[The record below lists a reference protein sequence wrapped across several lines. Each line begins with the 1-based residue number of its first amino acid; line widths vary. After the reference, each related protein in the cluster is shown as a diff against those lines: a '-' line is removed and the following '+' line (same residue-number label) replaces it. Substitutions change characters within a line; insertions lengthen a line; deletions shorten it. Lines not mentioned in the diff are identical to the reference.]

1 MSAPVGMGR
10 GVQPSVPPE
19 APGETI
25 LGLSPDGM
33 ALFTGTGEL
42 IHANAAFN
50 AFPEVLRAR
59 VAELIKASA
68 LRPPERRGGPLPVT
82 TSEVELPGGAT
93 FEVRILPQGS
103 GTQARSAAVVRD
115 VTDARTLTR
124 WVSQVDRAGAELLRY
139 DAQQIRDMNAV
150 ERLQLLESR
159 LVKAARD
166 VLHFE
171 SFSVWLLDEKSGRLE
186 CIIRH
191 GLPAEV
197 ANLELYRGQEGN
209 GITGHVAATGT
220 SYLCDDAESDPLFMP
235 GATGAKCSLTVP
247 LKVHERVIGIL
258 DAESTRAHAFSST
271 DRTLAEVFGR
281 YVAMALG
288 MLELLVVER
297 AATNSTACGRVEGE
311 IREPLE
317 DILTEVEWLL
327 TREEAVK
334 GEGCGHVQR
343 IRADVESIR
352 QKLRDAASGPQTI
365 LGVDRAMAKRETDPV
380 LSGKRVLVADDESRI
395 RRVLGD
401 VLRHRG
407 CDVTICACGEEAIEA
422 IEHTDR
428 FDLVVSDI
436 KMPDRNG
443 YEVFAAARAKMG
455 EVPVIL
461 MTGFG
466 YDPHHSIVR
475 ASQEGL
481 QAVLFKPFQIERM
494 VDEVRKALTP
504 KA

>member
-19 APGETI
+19 APGEAI

-42 IHANAAFN
+42 IHANAAFG
-50 AFPEVLRAR
+50 ALPEVLRLR
-59 VAELIKASA
+59 VVELVKASA
-68 LRPPERRGGPLPVT
+68 LRPPERRGGPLPQALT
-82 TSEVELPGGAT
+82 DVELPGGAT
-93 FEVRILPQGS
+93 FEVRVLPQAS
-103 GTQARSAAVVRD
+103 GTHARAAALVRD
-115 VTDARTLTR
+115 VTEARNFSR
-124 WVSQVDRAGAELLRY
+124 WLGQVDRAGAELLRY

-150 ERLQLLESR
+150 ERLQLLETR

-171 SFSVWLLDEKSGRLE
+171 SFSVWLLDEKTGRLE

-197 ANLELYRGQEGN
+197 ANLELYRGQDGN
-209 GITGHVAATGT
+209 GITGHVAATGM
-220 SYLCDDAESDPLFMP
+220 SYLCDDTESDPLFMP

-247 LKVHERVIGIL
+247 LKIHERVIGIL
-258 DAESTRAHAFSST
+258 DAESTQAHDFNAE
-271 DRTLAEVFGR
+271 DRTLAEAFGR

-297 AATNSTACGRVEGE
+297 AATNATACGRVEGE

-317 DILTEVEWLL
+317 DILTEVESLL
-327 TREEAVK
+327 TRDETAK
-334 GEGCGHVQR
+334 GEGCGHAAR

-352 QKLRDAASGPQTI
+352 QKLRDAATGPQTI
-365 LGVDRAMAKRETDPV
+365 LGVERALAKREADPV
-380 LSGKRVLVADDESRI
+380 LAGKRVLVADDESRI

-401 VLRHRG
+401 VLRNRG
-407 CDVTICACGEEAIEA
+407 CLVTICACGEEAIEA
-422 IEHTDR
+422 IRHAER

-443 YEVFAAARAKMG
+443 YEVFAAARAKLG
-455 EVPVIL
+455 DVPVIL

-494 VDEVRKALTP
+494 VDEVRKSLAP